1 MSLARVSNV
10 GSILSEHEL
19 HELNEFQGT
28 MRPEE
33 LSVGNYVYG
42 IEIEGGE
49 ETAESLV
56 TRYPI
61 QIESIYG
68 DTILDNYGMERDIKD
83 GIEPIPLTAE
93 ILEKNFTKKGNRYGI
108 YDDYYDFELHEYNDG
123 MWQAV
128 YHNCEMSSIPDE
140 QMSICF
146 VHQLQRMMTDC
157 YCGEDFKIDLEED

>member
-1 MSLARVSNV
+1 
-10 GSILSEHEL
+10 
-19 HELNEFQGT
+19 

-61 QIESIYG
+61 QIERIYG

-83 GIEPIPLTAE
+83 GIDPIPLTAE

-157 YCGEDFKIDLEED
+157 YCGEDFKIDLDED